1 MSDIL
6 VITRNIRDN
15 RDLIEL
21 VDGLDLNL
29 IIETSLPGANKL
41 LHQYKFTLLLFI
53 NPTFADL
60 QEPLNLEIPK
70 QLPVLILET
79 TDSHYSYIHLFGDE
93 QIVDFISPPHSPE
106 KLMHR
111 IHLLLKVSQ
120 QSDDLLNSQ
129 NEVVLL
135 QEKIV
140 DLHRSV
146 DGHNSFLE
154 LISRRDG
161 LTGLYNRRHFNSVI
175 KDLFSKTKDS
185 SDDLAL
191 LILNIDYFSEINK
204 SCGQDFGDFVLNE
217 LSARLTRISRKKDI
231 CFRLSG
237 EDFAIVMPS
246 TPENVAINRAE
257 KIRVTSEHKSYD
269 NGHYIRTVT
278 ISVGVAALRSHSPKS
293 HEEFINMADQALFL
307 AKSEGRNRC
316 ISHSPLDKSSYGT
329 SEQNFKILQD
339 TVARILDK
347 TKISTMRSL
356 QLLAQAI
363 MEGEENEQISQAQY
377 IAELI
382 SKEMRFPPLLIE
394 TFKNAIMLLSS
405 IRYLMHNEMINKE
418 GTLSDNEWEIISDFP
433 YKLAQITELF
443 DYFAKE
449 RTILLHHGERFDGT
463 GYPEG
468 LKGEEIPI
476 GARIFSLANA
486 VAAMNADRPY
496 RKKLEPHEILDELLS
511 NAGKQ
516 FDPKLVLKL
525 IDVIEESSIF
535 QVEKST
541 LNNAR
546 KKISDSYQNNTP

>member
-6 VITRNIRDN
+6 
-15 RDLIEL
+15 LI
-21 VDGLDLNL
+21 DGKGQNSNALLKILAELDLNVVN
-29 IIETSLPGANKL
+29 ETLLTNAKKL
-41 LHQYKFTLLLFI
+41 LQQYKFTLLLL
-53 NPTFADL
+53 NGLSPAEL
-60 QEPLNLEIPK
+60 QRVAQLEIPT
-70 QLPVLILET
+70 QLPVLILTNVENDYKSVNQLP
-79 TDSHYSYIHLFGDE
+79 DSRF
-93 QIVDFISPPHSPE
+93 VDIISPPLLQE
-106 KLMHR
+106 KIAHR
-111 IHLLLKVSQ
+111 IHFLLRAGQLAE
-120 QSDDLLNSQ
+120 DLLSSQ
-129 NEVVLL
+129 GEVVAL

-161 LTGLYNRRHFNSVI
+161 LTGLYNRRHFNSII
-175 KDLFSKTKDS
+175 KEIFEKTKTS
-185 SDDLAL
+185 KEDLAL
-191 LILNIDYFSEINK
+191 IILNIDYFSEINK

-217 LSARLTRISRKKDI
+217 LSARLTSTSRKNDI

-237 EDFAIVMPS
+237 EDFAILMPS
-246 TPENVAINRAE
+246 TTERTAIQKAE
-257 KIRVTSEHKSYD
+257 QLRISSEQKSYD

-278 ISVGVAALRSHSPKS
+278 ISVGVAALRSHGPKT
-293 HEEFINMADQALFL
+293 HEELINMADQALFI

-316 ISHSPLDKSSYGT
+316 MLHTPIDRSSYGT

-339 TVARILDK
+339 TISRILDK
-347 TKISTMRSL
+347 TKVSTMRSL

-363 MEGEENEQISQAQY
+363 MEGGENEQIRQAQY

-382 SKEMRFPPLLIE
+382 GKEMRFPPMLIE
-394 TFKNAIMLLSS
+394 TFKNSIMLLSS
-405 IRYLMHNEMINKE
+405 IRYLMHNEMINKT
-418 GTLSDNEWEIISDFP
+418 GALSDNEWEVISDFP

-443 DYFAKE
+443 DYFSKE
-449 RTILLHHGERFDGT
+449 RSILLHHGEKFDGT

-496 RKKLEPHEILDELLS
+496 RKKLAHGEILDELLLHS
-511 NAGKQ
+511 GKQ

-525 IDVIEESSIF
+525 IDVIEERGILHIERSA
-535 QVEKST
+535 
-541 LNNAR
+541 LNDAR
-546 KKISDSYQNNTP
+546 KKISLLLLE